1 MSPMKDSQPWSHMF
15 ARATDGTYLK
25 RLLSVHPKQFRNK
38 EKKKTN
44 DNCKAFCARRNRKKL
59 FYGVMLL
66 EDNLIELTEITSH
79 SL

>member
-1 MSPMKDSQPWSHMF
+1 MSSMKDSQPWSHMF

-25 RLLSVHPKQFRNK
+25 NFCQSIPKQFRNK

-44 DNCKAFCARRNRKKL
+44 GNCKAFCVRRNRKKL

-66 EDNLIELTEITSH
+66 EDNLTELIEITSH
-79 SL
+79 SF